1 MCIRDRVKE
10 FCNSN
15 YGVSFPLFATSSVRG
30 DKANDFYKSLNAKTG
45 KAPSWN
51 FTKILIS
58 KNGKETH
65 VFSSNVEPDDLSILS
80 KIEKLL

>member
-1 MCIRDRVKE
+1 MAK
-10 FCNSN
+10 
-15 YGVSFPLFATSSVRG
+15 GSVP
-30 DKANDFYKSLNAKTG
+30 ANVQQNVISADKSLNAKTG

>member
-1 MCIRDRVKE
+1 MLSKL
-10 FCNSN
+10 SL
-15 YGVSFPLFATSSVRG
+15 PLISIKSEKSRLFTTLRQTPL
-30 DKANDFYKSLNAKTG
+30 YQLHKSLNAKTG